1 MVGGLL
7 VVGDEGDDGREPKLD
22 HPKSTCLPF
31 CDGLGVAGGSRAAG
45 NPTGDDEATPFVRG
59 LLGE

>member
-1 MVGGLL
+1 MLA
-7 VVGDEGDDGREPKLD
+7 VGDEGDDGREPTLD

-31 CDGLGVAGGSRAAG
+31 CDGPGIAGGSRTAG
-45 NPTGDDEATPFVRG
+45 NPDVDDEATPFVRG